1 MRKSARFAR
10 GRICMR
16 RSKQKGPELPDVT
29 QNIDPLMLQNYLV
42 IMPAFNESRFIGR
55 LVGELREWS
64 IHVLVVDDG
73 STDKT
78 PEIAEAAGARVIR
91 LPGNLEK
98 GDTLAIGFRF
108 AKDEG
113 YDAVVT
119 MDADGQ
125 HDPRDVLRF
134 FDVYNRTGIPVL
146 VGNRVFDRKRMPL
159 LRRLTNHQMSRILN
173 RRMRQYIADTQNGF
187 RLYQTDVINMVHPT
201 TGGFAAESEV
211 LLKLDEIGI
220 RMGSVP
226 VAAIYGDEVSYVRP
240 WRDTKRFFAMMRHAR
255 RAPGLNAGEFR
266 S

>member
-1 MRKSARFAR
+1 MR
-10 GRICMR
+10 MR
-16 RSKQKGPELPDVT
+16 RYKQKGPNLPDVS

-42 IMPAFNESRFIGR
+42 IMPAWNESKFIGE
-55 LVGELREWS
+55 LVRTLRQWS

-78 PEIAEAAGARVIR
+78 AEIAEEAGARVIR
-91 LPGNLEK
+91 LQGNQGK
-98 GDTLAIGFRF
+98 GGALAVGFQH

-125 HDPRDVLRF
+125 HDPKDVLRF

-146 VGNRVFDRKRMPL
+146 VGNRIFDRKRMPW
-159 LRRLTNHQMSRILN
+159 LRRMTNYQMSRMLN
-173 RRMRQYIADTQNGF
+173 RRMRQFIADTQNGF
-187 RLYQTDVINMVHPT
+187 RLYQTDVINMVHST
-201 TGGFAAESEV
+201 AGGFAAESEI

-226 VAAIYGDEVSYVRP
+226 VAAIYGEEVSYIRP
-240 WRDTKRFFAMMRHAR
+240 WEDTKRFFSMVQHYRTR
-255 RAPGLNAGEFR
+255 RIKDRLK
-266 S
+266 SI